1 MKADK
6 KGYVKACL
14 SPLFKRRQWLQ
25 GSTAKS
31 HEYLKLELLGNWE
44 PLDSSSVARYGAM
57 IQLQFSLFNRDESR
71 N

>member
-6 KGYVKACL
+6 KGYVKVCL
-14 SPLFKRRQWLQ
+14 SPLFKQPWLQ

-44 PLDSSSVARYGAM
+44 PLDSSSVAQYGAM
-57 IQLQFSLFNRDESR
+57 IQSQFSLFYRDESR

>member
-6 KGYVKACL
+6 KGYVKARL
-14 SPLFKRRQWLQ
+14 SPLFKQQWLQ

-31 HEYLKLELLGNWE
+31 HEYLKLEQLENWE
-44 PLDSSSVARYGAM
+44 SLDSSSVARYGAM
-57 IQLQFSLFNRDESR
+57 IQSQFSLFNRDESR